1 MFKNIFIRKLIVEA
15 FCVTLKGD
23 LLPLPAFLLSLLSS
37 LNPPLPLYQ
46 TSLHHNP
53 LFSLTAAMAVECRQP
68 DSPSPMLPCSCFSKG
83 QVGPSLAWCLMG
95 SDSRVFWDYSS
106 WKARHSNTGC
116 FCHNTATV
124 CFLPDSCSKRSCSPH
139 VCCEGK
145 DPRGN
150 FCLLGVKRCLL
161 PPWA

>member
-1 MFKNIFIRKLIVEA
+1 MFKNIFIRKLIVAA
-15 FCVTLKGD
+15 FCVPLKGG
-23 LLPLPAFLLSLLSS
+23 LPPLPAFLLSLLSA
-37 LNPPLPLYQ
+37 LNPPPSDLPSSSQ
-46 TSLHHNP
+46 P
-53 LFSLTAAMAVECRQP
+53 FIFSHCSDGGRG
-68 DSPSPMLPCSCFSKG
+68 PSAWQSIPHPALILLRNG
-83 QVGPSLAWCLMG
+83 QVGLSLAWCLMG

-145 DPRGN
+145 EPRGN
-150 FCLLGVKRCLL
+150 FCLLRVKRRLL